1 MEAAIDIL
9 ERHEVPPVDST
20 APVQASTAWLAAEV
34 QKGLD
39 DLTAGRVVSQEEVE
53 RRLREKGFRV

>member
-1 MEAAIDIL
+1 MNVAVDIL
-9 ERHEVPPVDST
+9 EEHENPAMGVAAASPDV
-20 APVQASTAWLAAEV
+20 AAWQASDV

-39 DLTAGRVVSQEEVE
+39 DLKAGRVLSQEDVE

>member
-1 MEAAIDIL
+1 MSVAVDIL
-9 ERHEVPPVDST
+9 EEHEMPGMGVAT
-20 APVQASTAWLAAEV
+20 AAPAPAAWQAAEV

-39 DLTAGRVVSQEEVE
+39 DLKAGRVTSQEEVE